1 MIEISDEEP
10 IKGTGKVWNGKSTKK
25 LTKEF
30 IEESD
35 EYSDEYSDGE
45 LNEIFKESTE
55 IEKSNKDECT
65 ADWHDKRISL
75 RKY

>member
-1 MIEISDEEP
+1 M
-10 IKGTGKVWNGKSTKK
+10 
-25 LTKEF
+25 

-55 IEKSNKDECT
+55 IEKPNKDECT
-65 ADWHDKRISL
+65 ADWYDKRISL